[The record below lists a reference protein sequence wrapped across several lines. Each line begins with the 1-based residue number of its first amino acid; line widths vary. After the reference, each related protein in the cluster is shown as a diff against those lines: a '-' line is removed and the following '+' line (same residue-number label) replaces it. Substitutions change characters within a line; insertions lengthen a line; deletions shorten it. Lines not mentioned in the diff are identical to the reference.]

1 MVDEVGNSAW
11 ARMATGNNV
20 CLPFCE
26 ELQIIFWERD
36 FSLVQNF
43 SRCLN
48 VFFFMLLFVVSL
60 VFDMAV

>member
-36 FSLVQNF
+36 FSLVHIF
-43 SRCLN
+43 FAMFEC
-48 VFFFMLLFVVSL
+48 FFMLLFVVSL